1 MEERIRVPG
10 SIASLPDDELDLE
23 QLDQVAGGLAR
34 AWTAGEAAGAPGAAA
49 QPAGTPIRG

>member
-10 SIASLPDDELDLE
+10 GIASLPDDELDLE

-34 AWTAGEAAGAPGAAA
+34 AWPAGEPADARGATT